1 MTTLDDVAD
10 VETVDR
16 PATKSPDTR
25 AAVNYLIASGAT
37 AISIIETETGCSFR
51 VGHKIDPRAVE
62 ICWLT
67 AAQAKPLVRLA
78 RKQAGRHP
86 NVATASAALA
96 QAAAALRATLT
107 PHDVALSRA
116 GNAAAKLDACIESL
130 RVRGAMREF
139 TKAYRRRRLAAAARG
154 EGFMSFKVAELRLRR
169 SLIPLLL
176 NGGQPAIGQSLFAE
190 IFGADRR
197 GPPVDNASERGLR
210 E

>member
-67 AAQAKPLVRLA
+67 AARAKPLVRLA

-107 PHDVALSRA
+107 PHDVALSR
-116 GNAAAKLDACIESL
+116 GKRS
-130 RVRGAMREF
+130 R
-139 TKAYRRRRLAAAARG
+139 KARRLHRKPARP
-154 EGFMSFKVAELRLRR
+154 RR
-169 SLIPLLL
+169 NAGIHKSISATTL
-176 NGGQPAIGQSLFAE
+176 GGGSA
-190 IFGADRR
+190 R
-197 GPPVDNASERGLR
+197 
-210 E
+210 